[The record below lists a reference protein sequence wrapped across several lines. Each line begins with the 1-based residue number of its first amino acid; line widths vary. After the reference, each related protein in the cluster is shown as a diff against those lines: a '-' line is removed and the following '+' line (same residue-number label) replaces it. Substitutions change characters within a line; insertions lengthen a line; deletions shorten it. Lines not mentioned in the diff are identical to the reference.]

1 MSDLRVVVFGA
12 SVRDGRVGDR
22 IVGWVADR
30 LGDRPGALDVEVI
43 DPAVTDLPDDRLL
56 VPGGGSPT
64 PVSEAIGR
72 ADGFVL
78 VSPEY
83 NHSYPATLKRLI
95 DAHYR
100 EWMFKAATVVSYGV
114 QGGLLATE
122 HLRAVLAELHV
133 VTTRRT
139 VGLRCPWEQLAPEG
153 FRPDAGTDRAFDAA
167 ADELVWW
174 AETLHAA
181 RRDRPF
187 TP

>member
-1 MSDLRVVVFGA
+1 MSDLRVVVIGA

-22 IVGWVADR
+22 IVEWAAGR
-30 LGDRPGALDVEVI
+30 LGGRPGSLEIEVI
-43 DPAVTDLPDDRLL
+43 DPARIDLPDDRLL
-56 VPGGGSPT
+56 LPGGGSPT
-64 PVSEAIGR
+64 PTSGAIGR

-83 NHSYPATLKRLI
+83 NHSYPAALKRLI

-114 QGGLLATE
+114 QGGLLATA

-139 VGLRCPWEQLAPEG
+139 VGLRSPWEQLGPEG
-153 FRPDAGTDRAFDAA
+153 FRPDAGTGRAFDAA

-174 AETLHAA
+174 AETLRAA